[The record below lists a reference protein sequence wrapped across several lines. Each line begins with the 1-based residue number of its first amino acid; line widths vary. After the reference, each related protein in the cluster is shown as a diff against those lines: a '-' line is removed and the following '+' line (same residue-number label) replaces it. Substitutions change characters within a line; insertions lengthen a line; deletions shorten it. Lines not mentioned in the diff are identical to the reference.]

1 LLLVAL
7 EIALAGVANV
17 GARAPTPGEKGRN
30 RREGGVSYVERNLI
44 AGEEIVFQTKHHW
57 IVMLGALLLGVVL
70 DLAGIAGLIYLLNRH
85 DLDGMSRNA
94 GLLAA
99 AVAVVAGSLVTF
111 YGNTKRNATEMVVTN
126 KRVIVKTGILAR
138 KTFEMLLSRIESIG
152 VEEPVMGRML
162 GYGTVIL
169 RGVGGTPDEFD
180 LIAKPLAFRSHVQE
194 QIEGGSK
201 QKSNEL
207 TT

>member
-1 LLLVAL
+1 
-7 EIALAGVANV
+7 
-17 GARAPTPGEKGRN
+17 
-30 RREGGVSYVERNLI
+30 VSYVERNLI
-44 AGEEIVFQTKHHW
+44 AGEEMVFQTKHHW

-70 DLAGIAGLIYLLNRH
+70 DLAGIAGLIYLLSRH
-85 DLDGMSRNA
+85 DMDGMSRNA

-111 YGNTKRNATEMVVTN
+111 YGNMKRNATEMVVTN

-152 VEEPVMGRML
+152 VEEPVWGRML

-180 LIAKPLAFRSHVQE
+180 LIAKPLEFRSHVQE
-194 QIEGGSK
+194 QIEK
-201 QKSNEL
+201 QKK
-207 TT
+207 

>member
-1 LLLVAL
+1 LV
-7 EIALAGVANV
+7 EFANV
-17 GARAPTPGEKGRN
+17 RAKAAIRKEKGRN
-30 RREGGVSYVERNLI
+30 RREGGVSYVEKNLI

-70 DLAGIAGLIYLLNRH
+70 DLAGIAGLIYLLSRH
-85 DLDGMSRNA
+85 DMDAMSRNA

-111 YGNTKRNATEMVVTN
+111 YGNMKRNATEMVVTN

-138 KTFEMLLSRIESIG
+138 KTFEMLLTRIESIG

-194 QIEGGSK
+194 QIEGGK
-201 QKSNEL
+201 TQRGNEV
-207 TT
+207 TR